1 MKLKNFVI
9 MALFAFAAFMVVS
22 CKSDSVNGGEGKSYD
37 TVEILYE
44 RVFPI
49 VSPQYNDPTGFNL
62 FSYDHGGHTLSCK
75 KIGENQWMASID
87 LPYSNSPNMVF
98 VMDAKII
105 ASDVFAHAGRKFS
118 VRIRGQDQWIEVTR
132 ITPQFDGYGEQAEFI
147 LKGGVIITNF

>member
-1 MKLKNFVI
+1 MNLKNFMV

-62 FSYDHGGHTLSCK
+62 FSYDHGGHSPSWK
-75 KIGENQWMASID
+75 KIDENKWMGSID
-87 LPYSNSPNMVF
+87 LPYSNSANVVY

-105 ASDVFAHAGRKFS
+105 ESDVFAYTGRKFF
-118 VRIRGQDQWIEVTR
+118 VRIRGQDQWAEVTH
-132 ITPQFDGYGEQAEFI
+132 ISPHFNGDGEQAEFI
-147 LKGGVIITNF
+147 LKAGIIVTNF